1 MTKNT
6 FINELLYDCEHNG
19 LVQIQTDIDRISYQ
33 FDSSYNYRV
42 DVIYNKKKSYLSNF
56 DRIEIIDD
64 KVMFINNLT
73 DKMVELY
80 LLNLN
85 KIISFRRLMRE

>member
-6 FINELLYDCEHNG
+6 FINALLYVCEHNG
-19 LVQIQTDIDRISYQ
+19 LVQIQTDIDIISYQ
-33 FDSSYNYRV
+33 FDCSYNYRL

-64 KVMFINNLT
+64 KVMFISNLT

-85 KIISFRRLMRE
+85 KIISFRRLIRE

>member
-6 FINELLYDCEHNG
+6 FINALLYDCNHNG
-19 LVQIQTDIDRISYQ
+19 LVQIQYDIDIISYQ
-33 FDSSYNYRV
+33 FDCSYNYRL
-42 DVIYNKKKSYLSNF
+42 DVMYNKKKSYLSNF

-64 KVMFINNLT
+64 KVMFISNLT

-85 KIISFRRLMRE
+85 KIISFRRLIRE

>member
-6 FINELLYDCEHNG
+6 FINALLYDCEHNG
-19 LVQIQTDIDRISYQ
+19 LVQIQTDIDIISYQ
-33 FDSSYNYRV
+33 FDCSYNYRL
-42 DVIYNKKKSYLSNF
+42 DVMYNKKKSYLSNF

-64 KVMFINNLT
+64 KVMFISNLT

-85 KIISFRRLMRE
+85 KIISFRRLIRE